1 MQCYRQLMR
10 DNSTNEFQR
19 QMIQNLQADIG
30 VGVEHKMSSYS
41 QLQNQHL
48 ESCIQNYESQ
58 LQIYEGNIGSFCFVV
73 DSIILSF

>member
-1 MQCYRQLMR
+1 MQFYRQLMR

-30 VGVEHKMSSYS
+30 VGVELKMSSYS
-41 QLQNQHL
+41 QLQNQQL

-58 LQIYEGNIGSFCFVV
+58 LQIYEGNIGSSCFV
-73 DSIILSF
+73 IL